1 MKTSRVASLIGAAAL
16 TVALVGAPV
25 AAAAY
30 TYVEYWGGSLST
42 GQYKISATTKVQG
55 AYTGGSNSI
64 NVTYYAQTVS
74 SQYGIYASAETIG
87 GTALVQHGTVTLA
100 ARCFHQPAWTAGPS
114 TDYLS
119 CAYLKP

>member
-42 GQYKISATTKVQG
+42 GQYKISATRRFK
-55 AYTGGSNSI
+55 AHI
-64 NVTYYAQTVS
+64 
-74 SQYGIYASAETIG
+74 
-87 GTALVQHGTVTLA
+87 
-100 ARCFHQPAWTAGPS
+100 PAVPTPS
-114 TDYLS
+114 M
-119 CAYLKP
+119 